1 MKSNDFR
8 VSLNGKVVET
18 TFEVKLYKKLK
29 LIGYPK
35 QVVKNTC
42 FIEKMFTSRLEAA
55 AFIGA
60 GLRTVSGIRGL
71 IKRAF
76 DKGDVRAT
84 FEDKLRPNDIV
95 FLKTYV
101 KCKVDKFLSDWDNH
115 CGEFLQ
121 MKQQAEIR
129 AEKKINIEYK
139 ADSVYVEQKRPV
151 FVP

>member
-76 DKGDVRAT
+76 DRGDVRAT

-121 MKQQAEIR
+121 MK
-129 AEKKINIEYK
+129 
-139 ADSVYVEQKRPV
+139 
-151 FVP
+151 